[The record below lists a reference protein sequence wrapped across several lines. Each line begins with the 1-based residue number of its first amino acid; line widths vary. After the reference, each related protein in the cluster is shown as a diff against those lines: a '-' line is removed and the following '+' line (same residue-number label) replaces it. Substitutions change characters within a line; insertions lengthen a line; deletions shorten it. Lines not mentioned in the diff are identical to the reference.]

1 MDISLRLTAIAY
13 IIRECIGGRYKMQPA
28 DDLCADS
35 AMENAMRKPVTVA
48 DIGCDHGYLGI
59 YLCERDIL
67 ESGRVLA
74 CDLREGPLK
83 IAEGNIAGSGFS
95 DRIETR
101 LSDGLE
107 KIEPGEADII
117 TINGMG
123 GELIFD
129 ILKRGEQ
136 VIKKAEYAVV
146 SPQSKIPAFRYC
158 MKRCGIDIIHEEVVY
173 DVGKYYHIMVLSDLD
188 KADFSGMSVFED
200 PGITGISYEDYSGKV
215 VAPVIYTEELL
226 KKRKLLIEA
235 KKRIEEG
242 LCIEADD
249 AGTVDDDVQTHNDS
263 KVKEDKKIEN
273 RALERLREIDIEI
286 EYIDRILS

>member
-13 IIRECIGGRYKMQPA
+13 IIRECIGGRYKMQAA
-28 DDLCADS
+28 DLSADS
-35 AMENAMRKPVTVA
+35 VTENAVSRSVTVA

-59 YLCERDIL
+59 YLCERDII
-67 ESGRVLA
+67 GDGHVLA

-83 IAEGNIAGSGFS
+83 IAESNIAEYGFS

-107 KIEPGEADII
+107 KTEPGEADII

-129 ILKRGEQ
+129 ILRSGEQ

-158 MKRCGIDIIHEEVVY
+158 MRRCGIDIAHEEVVY
-173 DVGKYYHIMVLSDLD
+173 DAGKYYHILVLSDLD
-188 KADFSGMSVFED
+188 KADFSGMKTFED
-200 PGITGISYEDYSGKV
+200 PGILGISFEDYAGKV
-215 VAPVIYTEELL
+215 TSAGIYTEELL
-226 KKRKLLIEA
+226 KKRKLLMDA
-235 KKRIEEG
+235 KMRIE
-242 LCIEADD
+242 D
-249 AGTVDDDVQTHNDS
+249 
-263 KVKEDKKIEN
+263 EN
-273 RALERLREIDIEI
+273 TKSEKDTESRTFERLKEIDTEI
-286 EYIDRILS
+286 GFIDRIMS